1 MSNIPK
7 LDNRDYESLLKE
19 VQDLAK
25 QYTPEW
31 NFDKTS
37 SDFGVTFA
45 RVFSSMM
52 ESTISRYNKT
62 SYNHYLTFLNMLGTK
77 LKPSSASSGT
87 IIVNVDKD
95 TDGAYI
101 DKGTAVFADADTES
115 GMILY
120 ETVDALSAIDT
131 SVKSIYFT
139 EPKGDFVGCAFNNI
153 EETEGIPVG
162 PFRIFDNVFL
172 NNLQCHELYFCDEV
186 IFDMSKS
193 DITFSFFNNLS
204 AKGQK
209 LLSKIFSD
217 RENVSWQYY
226 DGENWI
232 DVDSFEE
239 TENGVRIKFN
249 AKTQY
254 SMVMGVVSRFIRCK
268 FKKILQS
275 GISVTSISYRSNSE
289 FIEPQGFFSGDTELS
304 KNDFFP
310 FGEQYTFYDT
320 FSFMCDEAFS
330 KKGADIEI
338 SADIQFIKVK
348 LDNKAPGIKYKFIM
362 SDMDFADL
370 EPDDI
375 EIEQIKWEYWNGS
388 GWASLTDEKSCN
400 EFFKINDK
408 NETTKTMKFK
418 CPNDIQKITVCSA
431 EGYFIRARISK
442 MKNQFD
448 YYANYITPYIHN
460 IKVKYDYTNS
470 DHKLE
475 KLFVKSD
482 LKESIIEIPDSGL
495 IKFLEKYIPDY
506 PAMYVCLTRPLVQG
520 MLRIFVDIEDGV
532 HRFNPS
538 LKWEYYADDNKGGG
552 MWKHIDIMDS
562 TDGFSHSEMI
572 TLIGKNDFKK
582 TNIFGNEGYFIR
594 IINPDMRYC
603 DSSNIS
609 GRPVINDIKF
619 NAVKVIQK
627 DTHEPEYF
635 YIDQDE
641 EHKLCKLSYQNV
653 SDVEVWINEFGKIS
667 TNEQEKFLKMSNKY
681 VIPEYDELG
690 VLEKLWIKWKSV
702 PNLIAYGISDRVY
715 ELDSYK
721 GEVLFGDGKNGKIP
735 PEQYTE
741 SIKINYSVCSGSK
754 GNVAAHSV
762 KDFVS
767 NIANISSVDNIS
779 PIMGGVDM
787 ETIDSA
793 ARRTFSQISGGN
805 RIVSLSD
812 FEEFICFNDRN
823 IYKVKCLSHVNE
835 DSKPEIG
842 VTSIAVLPREF
853 MQGYEKF
860 QGIKNKIW
868 DFLDNKAP
876 ATLSNSTRM
885 RIFEVEYVEMC
896 VSVEVVINDFN
907 SYQGVYNGIES
918 KLKEF
923 LNPISGN
930 FSGKG
935 WAIGEIPR
943 KEFIYNYIK
952 SVSNIKWIKNINIF
966 TKLLTPDGKKEIDF
980 EDIKLHKFVVPVFGK
995 PDINI
1000 SVN

>member
-7 LDNRDYESLLKE
+7 LDNRDSEKLLDE
-19 VQDLAK
+19 VKKLAK

-52 ESTISRYNKT
+52 ENTISRYNKT

-77 LKPSSASSGT
+77 LKPSSASNGM
-87 IIVNVDKD
+87 IIVNATKD
-95 TDGAYI
+95 TEGAYI
-101 DKGTAVFADADTES
+101 DKGTPVFADADTES
-115 GMILY
+115 GMVLY

-131 SVKSIYFT
+131 SIKSIYFT
-139 EPKGDFVGCAFNNI
+139 EPKGDFIGRAFNNI
-153 EETEGIPVG
+153 EEENIPIG
-162 PFRIFDNVFL
+162 PFRIFDNVFFE
-172 NNLQCHELYFCDEV
+172 NLQCHELYFCDET

-209 LLSKIFSD
+209 LLPKIFSD
-217 RENVSWQYY
+217 KENVSWQYY
-226 DGENWI
+226 DGKNWTN
-232 DVDSFEE
+232 VDSFEE
-239 TENGVRIKFN
+239 TENGVRIKFD
-249 AKTQY
+249 AKTQQT
-254 SMVMGVVSRFIRCK
+254 MIMGVTSRFIRCK
-268 FKKILQS
+268 FKKILQD
-275 GISVTSISYRSNSE
+275 GISVTSISYQSDSE
-289 FIEPQGFFSGDTELS
+289 FIEPQGYFSGDTELS

-320 FSFMCDEAFS
+320 FSFFCDEAFS
-330 KKGADIEI
+330 KKGADIEL

-348 LDNKAPGIKYKFIM
+348 LDNKVPGVKYKFIM
-362 SDMDFADL
+362 SDMDFADI

-375 EIEQIKWEYWNGS
+375 EIEQVKWEYWNGT
-388 GWASLTDEKSCN
+388 GWASLTSEKSCT
-400 EFFKINDK
+400 EFFKLSDK

-418 CPNDIQKITVCSA
+418 CPKDIEKITVCSS

-442 MKNQFD
+442 IKNQFD

-460 IKVKYDYTNS
+460 IKVKYEYADS
-470 DHKLE
+470 EHKLE
-475 KLFVKSD
+475 KLLVKSD
-482 LKESIIEIPDSGL
+482 LKENMIEMPDSGL
-495 IKFLEKYIPDY
+495 VKFLEKYIPDC
-506 PAMYVCLTRPLVQG
+506 PAMYMCLTRPLSQG

-532 HRFNPS
+532 HRFNPT

-552 MWKHIDIMDS
+552 TWKHIDIMDS
-562 TDGFSHSEMI
+562 TDDFSHSEMI

-603 DSSNIS
+603 DSSNIA
-609 GRPVINDIKF
+609 GRPVIKDIKF

-635 YIDQDE
+635 YVDQDE
-641 EHKLCKLSYQNV
+641 ENKVCKLSYQNV
-653 SDVEVWINEFGKIS
+653 SDVEVWVNEFGKIS

-793 ARRTFSQISGGN
+793 ARRTFGQISGGN

-868 DFLDNKAP
+868 NFLDNKAP

-896 VSVEVVINDFN
+896 VSIDVVINDFN

-952 SVSNIKWIKNINIF
+952 SVSNIKWIKTINIF
-966 TKLLTPDGKKEIDF
+966 TKLLTPNGKKEIDF
-980 EDIKLHKFVVPVFGK
+980 EDIKLRKFVVPVFGK
-995 PDINI
+995 PEINI